1 MSSATFDAK
10 ALREACR
17 SFEAKYGIEAFLDA
31 MAEIMQDRL
40 GDHGL
45 NIEFFDDET
54 GDQIGEQGESGGDY
68 RSVQRDRASHR

>member
-45 NIEFFDDET
+45 NIEFFDDEI
-54 GDQIGEQGESGGDY
+54 GDQYGEQGEGCGDN
-68 RSVQRDRASHR
+68 RSVKRDWAGGR

>member
-1 MSSATFDAK
+1 MKSVALDAE
-10 ALREACR
+10 ALKEACR

-31 MAEIMQDRL
+31 MSTIMQERL

-54 GDQIGEQGESGGDY
+54 GDQIEEPVKSGGDH
-68 RSVQRDRASHR
+68 RSV

>member
-31 MAEIMQDRL
+31 MAEIMQDRV
-40 GDHGL
+40 GGHGL
-45 NIEFFDDET
+45 TIDFFDDEI
-54 GDQIGEQGESGGDY
+54 GDQYGERGEGRGDH
-68 RSVQRDRASHR
+68 RSVKRDRAGHR